1 MNERIRAFQ
10 GDGSLKALQ
19 EKWFG
24 LEFNLPSTIPELP
37 A

>member
-1 MNERIRAFQ
+1 
-10 GDGSLKALQ
+10 LKALQ